1 MRSMKKILSGSTNV
15 RCGIAEASALP
26 QVSSSFQPAALLWR
40 LGIGHSNT
48 AGLCGVFTG
57 GTAQVAQELCILEG
71 LSSKLNLPWETLSSA
86 CFRGLWVAWE
96 KDVGGKLLK
105 DQISLNSPRGGKTF
119 CSYSYCSEKSPQTQN
134 KKKTNPPPQTK
145 TNKKPENTQATTFP
159 PKQGEKLVI
168 FF

>member
-119 CSYSYCSEKSPQTQN
+119 CRYSYCSEKSPQTQN
-134 KKKTNPPPQTK
+134 KKKKTNPPPNKNKQK
-145 TNKKPENTQATTFP
+145 TRKHPSNNLST
-159 PKQGEKLVI
+159 
-168 FF
+168 